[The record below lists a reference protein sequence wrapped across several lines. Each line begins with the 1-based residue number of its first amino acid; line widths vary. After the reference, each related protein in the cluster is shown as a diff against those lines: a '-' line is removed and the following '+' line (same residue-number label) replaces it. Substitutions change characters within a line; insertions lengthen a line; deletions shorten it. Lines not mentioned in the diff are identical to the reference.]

1 MVRKLGESS
10 RDEDQLDEF
19 AAHARSADERW
30 AEIPREVKE
39 ATRRAG
45 EAGELAAQARA
56 RRAQTLFETQQ
67 AEGALH
73 AHQIGLAQLAST
85 VQEVAS
91 EAERAHL
98 AEEEAAERE
107 QARRLEELRA
117 VEENA
122 REAEARR
129 MQLAH
134 EREQFEDAAREA
146 ASAAARARE
155 EEEAAREERLQR
167 MQDARAAHEALLAAE
182 ARTVE
187 AVERANR
194 LAELAADAAQRKQEA
209 YDEEKVALTKLA
221 RNILEARRAQV
232 RTLTARARRLSIG
245 RERQESLRRIEASRR
260 IEHIPGDRRAPVPD
274 SSAPYERGRRGPGAI
289 KGGQVQTETADIRVV
304 LADVRKPHPV
314 RITEHPQVPS
324 PPPSRRKARWKPWI
338 IPLVTLVLVAVSF
351 SVLSFL
357 PAEEVQRPSSS
368 PLPEE
373 SAPADQTP
381 PPAGPVVPELSGV
394 SIWEARDRL
403 LQADLALDG
412 VIPTPGPPGI
422 VVSADPAPG
431 RVVPAGT
438 AVTVYVGVD
447 PERLHQERES
457 TGTDQAP
464 PRR

>member
-10 RDEDQLDEF
+10 
-19 AAHARSADERW
+19 
-30 AEIPREVKE
+30 
-39 ATRRAG
+39 
-45 EAGELAAQARA
+45 
-56 RRAQTLFETQQ
+56 
-67 AEGALH
+67 
-73 AHQIGLAQLAST
+73 
-85 VQEVAS
+85 
-91 EAERAHL
+91 
-98 AEEEAAERE
+98 ERE

-122 REAEARR
+122 QEAEARR
-129 MQLAH
+129 MQLAN

-155 EEEAAREERLQR
+155 EEEAARQGRTKR
-167 MQDARAAHEALLAAE
+167 VQDARAAHEALLAAE
-182 ARTVE
+182 VRTVE

-194 LAELAADAAQRKQEA
+194 LAELVADAAQRKQEA
-209 YDEEKVALTKLA
+209 YDEEKVALAKLA

-232 RTLTARARRLSIG
+232 RTLTT
-245 RERQESLRRIEASRR
+245 
-260 IEHIPGDRRAPVPD
+260 RAPVPD
-274 SSAPYERGRRGPGAI
+274 SSATYERGRRGPGAI

-304 LADVRKPHPV
+304 LADVQKPHPV

-324 PPPSRRKARWKPWI
+324 PPPSRRKTRWKPWI

-357 PAEEVQRPSSS
+357 AAEEVQRPSSS

-373 SAPADQTP
+373 AAPADETP
-381 PPAGPVVPELSGV
+381 PRAGPVVPELSGV

-403 LQADLALDG
+403 LQADLTLDR
-412 VIPTPGPPGI
+412 VMPTPGPPGI

-431 RVVPAGT
+431 RVAPAGT

-447 PERLHQERES
+447 PERLQQERES

-464 PRR
+464 TRR

>member
-10 RDEDQLDEF
+10 
-19 AAHARSADERW
+19 
-30 AEIPREVKE
+30 
-39 ATRRAG
+39 
-45 EAGELAAQARA
+45 
-56 RRAQTLFETQQ
+56 
-67 AEGALH
+67 
-73 AHQIGLAQLAST
+73 
-85 VQEVAS
+85 
-91 EAERAHL
+91 
-98 AEEEAAERE
+98 ERE
-107 QARRLEELRA
+107 QARRLDELRA

-155 EEEAAREERLQR
+155 EEEAAREGRTKR

-182 ARTVE
+182 VRTVE

-194 LAELAADAAQRKQEA
+194 LAELVADAAQRKQEA
-209 YDEEKVALTKLA
+209 YDEEKVARAKLA

-232 RTLTARARRLSIG
+232 RTLTTRARRLSIG
-245 RERQESLRRIEASRR
+245 RERQEALRRVEASPH

-304 LADVRKPHPV
+304 LAEVRKPHPV

-338 IPLVTLVLVAVSF
+338 IPLVVLVAVSF

-357 PAEEVQRPSSS
+357 AAEEVQRPSSR

-373 SAPADQTP
+373 AAPADETP
-381 PPAGPVVPELSGV
+381 PRAGPVVPELSGV

-403 LQADLALDG
+403 LQADLTLDR
-412 VIPTPGPPGI
+412 VMPTPGPPGI

-447 PERLHQERES
+447 PERLQQERVS

-464 PRR
+464 TRR